1 MNNGSQSREKVRAR
15 DLTAEI
21 DRATDLAVPVGVEDM
36 RGQRFTAAA
45 QGERM
50 TAVTGREKA
59 QQMGW
64 QVIDGGR
71 NETVKDGGVAEVL
84 TPAGEV
90 ARDERELTE
99 AQEFVGE
106 ESRIQTKERLAD
118 DLEDARNEAGE
129 GLGFE
134 NRIVAKNQEGVA
146 RVVGPEVD
154 KLVNQKSFRVSD
166 LERIYRHGVNTTL
179 GIFGRRIGDRN

>member
-1 MNNGSQSREKVRAR
+1 MNNGSQGREKVRAR

-21 DRATDLAVPVGVEDM
+21 DRVTDLAMPAGAEDM
-36 RGQRFTAAA
+36 RRREDMPAMQTEAGARSPEQPVGF
-45 QGERM
+45 
-50 TAVTGREKA
+50 GREILSA
-59 QQMGW
+59 
-64 QVIDGGR
+64 V
-71 NETVKDGGVAEVL
+71 
-84 TPAGEV
+84 GEV
-90 ARDERELTE
+90 ARDEQELTE

-106 ESRIQTKERLAD
+106 ESKIQTQERLAD

-134 NRIVAKNQEGVA
+134 NRIVAKNQESVA
-146 RVVGPEVD
+146 RMVGPEVE
-154 KLVNQKSFRVSD
+154 KMVSQKSFRVSD

>member
-1 MNNGSQSREKVRAR
+1 MNNGSQGREKVRAR

-21 DRATDLAVPVGVEDM
+21 DRVTDLAVPAGAEDM
-36 RGQRFTAAA
+36 GRQEAMSAMQAEAEARSTEQPVGF
-45 QGERM
+45 GKEILS
-50 TAVTGREKA
+50 AV
-59 QQMGW
+59 
-64 QVIDGGR
+64 
-71 NETVKDGGVAEVL
+71 
-84 TPAGEV
+84 GEV
-90 ARDERELTE
+90 ARDERELTQ

-106 ESRIQTKERLAD
+106 ESKIQTRERLAD

-146 RVVGPEVD
+146 RMVGPEVE
-154 KLVNQKSFRVSD
+154 KMVSQKSFRVSD

>member
-1 MNNGSQSREKVRAR
+1 MNNGSQGREKVRAR

-21 DRATDLAVPVGVEDM
+21 DRATDLAVPVGVEDTRRQEAM
-36 RGQRFTAAA
+36 SAMQAEAEARSMEQPVGF
-45 QGERM
+45 
-50 TAVTGREKA
+50 GREILSA
-59 QQMGW
+59 
-64 QVIDGGR
+64 V
-71 NETVKDGGVAEVL
+71 
-84 TPAGEV
+84 GEV
-90 ARDERELTE
+90 ARDERELTQ

-106 ESRIQTKERLAD
+106 ESRIQTEERLAD

-146 RVVGPEVD
+146 RMVAPEVD

>member
-21 DRATDLAVPVGVEDM
+21 DRATDLAVPVGVEDTRRQEAM
-36 RGQRFTAAA
+36 SAMQAEAEARSMEQPVGF
-45 QGERM
+45 
-50 TAVTGREKA
+50 GREILSA
-59 QQMGW
+59 
-64 QVIDGGR
+64 V
-71 NETVKDGGVAEVL
+71 
-84 TPAGEV
+84 GEV
-90 ARDERELTE
+90 ARDERELTQ

-106 ESRIQTKERLAD
+106 ESRIQTEERLAD

-146 RVVGPEVD
+146 RMVGPEVE
-154 KLVNQKSFRVSD
+154 KMVSQKSFRVSD

>member
-1 MNNGSQSREKVRAR
+1 MNNGSQGREKVRAR

-21 DRATDLAVPVGVEDM
+21 DRVTDLAVPAGAEDM
-36 RGQRFTAAA
+36 RRQEAMPAMQAEAEVRNMEQPVGF
-45 QGERM
+45 
-50 TAVTGREKA
+50 GREILSA
-59 QQMGW
+59 
-64 QVIDGGR
+64 V
-71 NETVKDGGVAEVL
+71 
-84 TPAGEV
+84 GEV
-90 ARDERELTE
+90 ARDERELTQ

-106 ESRIQTKERLAD
+106 ESKIQTRERLAD

-146 RVVGPEVD
+146 RMVGPEVE
-154 KLVNQKSFRVSD
+154 KMVSQKSFRVSD
-166 LERIYRHGVNTTL
+166 LERIYRYGVNTTL

>member
-21 DRATDLAVPVGVEDM
+21 DRATDLAVPVGVEDTRRQEAM
-36 RGQRFTAAA
+36 SAMQAEAEARSTEQPVGF
-45 QGERM
+45 GKEILS
-50 TAVTGREKA
+50 AV
-59 QQMGW
+59 
-64 QVIDGGR
+64 
-71 NETVKDGGVAEVL
+71 
-84 TPAGEV
+84 GEV
-90 ARDERELTE
+90 ARDERELTQ

-106 ESRIQTKERLAD
+106 ESKIQTRERLAD

-146 RVVGPEVD
+146 RMVGPEVE
-154 KLVNQKSFRVSD
+154 KMVSQKSFRVSD

>member
-1 MNNGSQSREKVRAR
+1 MNNGSQGREKVRAR

-21 DRATDLAVPVGVEDM
+21 DRVTDLAVPAGAEDM
-36 RGQRFTAAA
+36 GRQEAMSAMQAEAEARSTEQPVGC
-45 QGERM
+45 GKEILS
-50 TAVTGREKA
+50 AV
-59 QQMGW
+59 
-64 QVIDGGR
+64 
-71 NETVKDGGVAEVL
+71 
-84 TPAGEV
+84 GEV
-90 ARDERELTE
+90 ARDERELTQ

-106 ESRIQTKERLAD
+106 ESKIQTRERLAD

-134 NRIVAKNQEGVA
+134 NRIGAKNQEGVA
-146 RVVGPEVD
+146 RMVAPEVD

>member
-1 MNNGSQSREKVRAR
+1 MEQ
-15 DLTAEI
+15 
-21 DRATDLAVPVGVEDM
+21 PVG
-36 RGQRFTAAA
+36 F
-45 QGERM
+45 
-50 TAVTGREKA
+50 GREILSA
-59 QQMGW
+59 
-64 QVIDGGR
+64 V
-71 NETVKDGGVAEVL
+71 
-84 TPAGEV
+84 GEV
-90 ARDERELTE
+90 ARDEQELTQ

-106 ESRIQTKERLAD
+106 ESKIQTRERLAD

-146 RVVGPEVD
+146 RMVGPEVE
-154 KLVNQKSFRVSD
+154 KMVSQKSFRVSD

>member
-1 MNNGSQSREKVRAR
+1 MNNGSQGREKVRAR

-21 DRATDLAVPVGVEDM
+21 DRVTDLAVPAGAEDM
-36 RGQRFTAAA
+36 GRQEAMSAMQAEAEARSTEQPVGF
-45 QGERM
+45 GKEILS
-50 TAVTGREKA
+50 AV
-59 QQMGW
+59 
-64 QVIDGGR
+64 
-71 NETVKDGGVAEVL
+71 
-84 TPAGEV
+84 GEV
-90 ARDERELTE
+90 ARDERELTQ

-106 ESRIQTKERLAD
+106 ESKIQTRERLAD

-146 RVVGPEVD
+146 RMVAPEVD

-166 LERIYRHGVNTTL
+166 LERIYRHGVNATL

>member
-1 MNNGSQSREKVRAR
+1 MNNGSQGREKVRAR

-21 DRATDLAVPVGVEDM
+21 DRVTDLAVPAGAEDM
-36 RGQRFTAAA
+36 GRQEAMSAMQAKAEARSTEQPVGF
-45 QGERM
+45 GKEILS
-50 TAVTGREKA
+50 AV
-59 QQMGW
+59 
-64 QVIDGGR
+64 
-71 NETVKDGGVAEVL
+71 
-84 TPAGEV
+84 GEV
-90 ARDERELTE
+90 ARDERELTQ

-106 ESRIQTKERLAD
+106 ESKIQTRERLAD

-146 RVVGPEVD
+146 RMVGPEVE
-154 KLVNQKSFRVSD
+154 KMVSQKSFRVSD
-166 LERIYRHGVNTTL
+166 LERIYRYGVNTTL

>member
-21 DRATDLAVPVGVEDM
+21 DRVTDLAVPAGAEDTRRQEAMPAMQAEAEARSKEQPVG
-36 RGQRFTAAA
+36 F
-45 QGERM
+45 
-50 TAVTGREKA
+50 GREIFSA
-59 QQMGW
+59 
-64 QVIDGGR
+64 V
-71 NETVKDGGVAEVL
+71 
-84 TPAGEV
+84 GEV
-90 ARDERELTE
+90 ARDEQELTQ

-106 ESRIQTKERLAD
+106 ESRIQAKERLAD

-146 RVVGPEVD
+146 RMVGPEVE
-154 KLVNQKSFRVSD
+154 KMVSQKSFRVSD